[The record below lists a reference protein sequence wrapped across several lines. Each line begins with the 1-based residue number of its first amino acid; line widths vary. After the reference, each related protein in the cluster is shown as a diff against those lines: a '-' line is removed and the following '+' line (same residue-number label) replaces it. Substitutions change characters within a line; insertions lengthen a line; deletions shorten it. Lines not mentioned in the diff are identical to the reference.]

1 MSALLRWQS
10 QLIDAITAPEA
21 PSPLPAGLSQPGL
34 DAYRGN
40 ARLVRVEALLAAFPV
55 CGQLVGA
62 EFMRGVCRRYVS
74 AEPAASANLCDDGAR
89 MGDFLAQFAPAAEL
103 PYLADVARLEMLRI
117 RAFHAADADPLTPE
131 QITQALADPT
141 RLPLLQVGCHP
152 SLNVLNSRYAIVSLW
167 AAHQGIGDLASVNPA
182 LPEIALVIRVG
193 LEVQVIALPPG
204 GDVLIAGFAA
214 GLPLGEAAGLAIA
227 THPDFDLTAHLA
239 LLLRCGAL
247 SSFSLPTEVP
257 S

>member
-55 CGQLVGA
+55 CGQIVGA
-62 EFMRGVCRRYVS
+62 EFMRGVCRCYVS

-103 PYLADVARLEMLRI
+103 PYLADVARFEWAWH
-117 RAFHAADADPLTPE
+117 RAAWAAAADCWRPAQLAALPPEAWADVRLSRHPAANCVASPWPLGEIFACHQDNPHGDFY
-131 QITQALADPT
+131 IDLNSGGGVWLLSRPALAPQW
-141 RLPLLQVGCHP
+141 LALSPGQAALLEALWLNAPLGDAAQAALAVEP
-152 SLNVLNSRYAIVSLW
+152 SLNLAESLGW
-167 AAHQGIGDLASVNPA
+167 LA
-182 LPEIALVIRVG
+182 
-193 LEVQVIALPPG
+193 
-204 GDVLIAGFAA
+204 AA
-214 GLPLGEAAGLAIA
+214 GAWAD
-227 THPDFDLTAHLA
+227 T
-239 LLLRCGAL
+239 
-247 SSFSLPTEVP
+247 
-257 S
+257 

>member
-103 PYLADVARLEMLRI
+103 PYLADVARFEWAWH
-117 RAFHAADADPLTPE
+117 RAAWAAAADCWRPA
-131 QITQALADPT
+131 QLA
-141 RLPLLQVGCHP
+141 
-152 SLNVLNSRYAIVSLW
+152 
-167 AAHQGIGDLASVNPA
+167 
-182 LPEIALVIRVG
+182 
-193 LEVQVIALPPG
+193 ALPPEAWA
-204 GDVLIAGFAA
+204 DVRLSRHPAASCVALISTRWAC
-214 GLPLGEAAGLAIA
+214 
-227 THPDFDLTAHLA
+227 
-239 LLLRCGAL
+239 LRTL
-247 SSFSLPTEVP
+247 SSRLIPAPGESTRRKPRPVP
-257 S
+257 R